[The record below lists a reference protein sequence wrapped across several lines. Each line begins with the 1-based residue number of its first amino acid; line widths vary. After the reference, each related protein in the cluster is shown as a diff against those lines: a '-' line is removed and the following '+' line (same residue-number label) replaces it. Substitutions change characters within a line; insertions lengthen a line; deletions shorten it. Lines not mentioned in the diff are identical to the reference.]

1 MTLFYLSNQT
11 EAGLEQLTQ
20 GLAGLDISQARVG
33 NPVTSTPVGGA
44 RPKVRHSLE
53 NPHPDREVGAESGG
67 VTAALNQS
75 VERTKVSKKKQKT
88 QHNQES
94 AVVFVSAT
102 RGGGGL
108 LLLLQ
113 PSNIFLYFF
122 YYLSRYCTLAV
133 LHSLL

>member
-1 MTLFYLSNQT
+1 MVFMTLFYLSNQA

-20 GLAGLDISQARVG
+20 GLAGLDISQTRVG

-88 QHNQES
+88 QHNQEKS

-102 RGGGGL
+102 GGGGL
-108 LLLLQ
+108 LQ
-113 PSNIFLYFF
+113 PKPI
-122 YYLSRYCTLAV
+122 
-133 LHSLL
+133 